1 MLRRPSRE
9 EAIDGSTHMA
19 ARVLAVVIVE
29 GVLAIAATTG
39 DSWAVR
45 TTLVLVGADVVVRLW
60 RWSASPV
67 SAGQQAPSA

>member
-1 MLRRPSRE
+1 MERM
-9 EAIDGSTHMA
+9 HVA
-19 ARVLAVVIVE
+19 ARVLAVVIVV

-60 RWSASPV
+60 SWSASP
-67 SAGQQAPSA
+67 